1 MKLGLPLA
9 PPAARS
15 FDFTALGENSLDLVC
30 VVPSFP
36 SPDDKVR
43 VSGLLEL
50 PGGQAAT
57 AAVACARLGW
67 RARYAGAIGD
77 DGAGKLLRESLA
89 RERVGTVLVERAGVR
104 SRTAVVLVD
113 QATGSRTVLEA
124 RDSALDVGPDEMA
137 LDVLADTR
145 ILLVDATDP
154 THAQCAAVA
163 ARAAGARVILDIDEA
178 SEAGLALAREVD
190 VVIAPAAFVTDATGR
205 AGLGPALEEL
215 ARDLQ
220 AAVIVAT
227 LGREGALARCRG
239 REVRVAAVQVDV
251 VDTTGAGDAFRAGF
265 ASGWLASG
273 SGDPELEDLLRVAAT
288 VAALACRGL
297 GAQTT
302 LPAAA
307 EVTELAGRRV

>member
-1 MKLGLPLA
+1 
-9 PPAARS
+9 
-15 FDFTALGENSLDLVC
+15 
-30 VVPSFP
+30 
-36 SPDDKVR
+36 
-43 VSGLLEL
+43 
-50 PGGQAAT
+50 
-57 AAVACARLGW
+57 
-67 RARYAGAIGD
+67 
-77 DGAGKLLRESLA
+77 
-89 RERVGTVLVERAGVR
+89 
-104 SRTAVVLVD
+104 
-113 QATGSRTVLEA
+113 
-124 RDSALDVGPDEMA
+124 
-137 LDVLADTR
+137 
-145 ILLVDATDP
+145 
-154 THAQCAAVA
+154 
-163 ARAAGARVILDIDEA
+163 VILDIDEA